1 VSDIIGGVPYLLSR
15 ERDAKGSR
23 TMTNYGDLK
32 TFLSPEARPKNAKS
46 FNELQGFLFAIA
58 SAPELVPPSEWL
70 PLVLGGM
77 ERQFRTKDQADRIL
91 GSIMEL
97 YNEINEDVLED
108 KVKLPEDCRFRDD
121 LLSNL
126 DEDAPVSQWSRGF
139 MLGHTW
145 LKESWDEFLPEEY
158 REDLG
163 ALFLA
168 LGFFASRRA
177 AEDCATEAADEGVSL
192 VDMARG
198 FRKEFHYAMSTYA
211 RLGRSIYQALMRN
224 PPEEVVKVVGRN
236 EPCPCGSGRKYKKC
250 CGGKATY
257 NKYN

>member
-1 VSDIIGGVPYLLSR
+1 
-15 ERDAKGSR
+15 
-23 TMTNYGDLK
+23 MTNYGDLK
-32 TFLSPEARPKNAKS
+32 TFLFSEARPKNAKS

-70 PLVLGGM
+70 PLVLG
-77 ERQFRTKDQADRIL
+77 EREPQFRTKDQAERIL

-97 YNEINEDVLED
+97 YNEINDDVSED

-139 MLGHTW
+139 ALGHAW

-163 ALFLA
+163 ALFLTLA
-168 LGFFASRRA
+168 FFASRHV
-177 AEDCATEAADEGVSL
+177 AEDCATEASDEGISL
-192 VDMARG
+192 VDMAKG
-198 FRKEFHYAMSTYA
+198 FRKEFRYAMTTYA
-211 RLGRSIYQALMRN
+211 RLGRSIYQASMEN
-224 PPEEVVKVVGRN
+224 PPEDAAKVGRN

-250 CGGKATY
+250 CGTS
-257 NKYN
+257 

>member
-1 VSDIIGGVPYLLSR
+1 
-15 ERDAKGSR
+15 
-23 TMTNYGDLK
+23 MTNYGDLK

-70 PLVLGGM
+70 PLVLGGR
-77 ERQFRTKDQADRIL
+77 EPQFRKKDQAERIL

-97 YNEINEDVLED
+97 YNEINEDVLEG

-139 MLGHTW
+139 AFGHTW

-158 REDLG
+158 EGDLG
-163 ALFLA
+163 ALFLTLA
-168 LGFFASRRA
+168 FFASRQV
-177 AEDCATEAADEGVSL
+177 AEDCAADTADEGVSL
-192 VDMARG
+192 VGLTRG
-198 FRKEFHYAMSTYA
+198 SREGFHYAMSTYA
-211 RLGRSIYQALMRN
+211 RLGRSIHLALMEN
-224 PPEEVVKVVGRN
+224 QPEEAKQVGRN
-236 EPCPCGSGRKYKKC
+236 DPCPCGSGRKYKKC
-250 CGGKATY
+250 CGG
-257 NKYN
+257 NG